1 MAKFSSDNYGIIGAG
16 TFGSAVAR
24 KLAENGRS
32 VIVID
37 RHEEKLKDLSGVVDS
52 VYQLSNL
59 NRESLEEAGIGNC
72 GTVVI
77 AIGEN
82 LQASIL
88 ATLECIEIGVPHV
101 ISKAG
106 SEEHGKILKKL
117 GAQVVFP
124 EMEEGE
130 RLAYSLSSHAN
141 MDMLPLSEDFSI
153 ISLDLNPMF
162 TGKTLVELNWRRKYN
177 INVIALITDGKAHAS
192 IIPDAVIPRG
202 TRAVLAGSNQALERF
217 RNINAKRMD

>member
-16 TFGSAVAR
+16 IFGSAVAR

-37 RHEEKLKDLSGVVDS
+37 RHEEKLKELSGMVDA
-52 VYQLSNL
+52 VYQINSLT
-59 NRESLEEAGIGNC
+59 RESLEEAGIANC
-72 GTVVI
+72 GTVVVG
-77 AIGEN
+77 IGEN

-88 ATLECIEIGVPHV
+88 ATMECIDLGVPRV

-106 SEEHGKILKKL
+106 SEEHGKILRKL

-141 MDMLPLSEDFSI
+141 MDMLPLSDDFSI

-162 TGKTLVELNWRRKYN
+162 TGKTLIELDWRRKYN
-177 INVIALITDGKAHAS
+177 INVIALIMDGKAHAS
-192 IIPDAVIPRG
+192 ISPDVVIPRG
-202 TRAVLAGSNQALERF
+202 SRAVIAGSNQSLERF
-217 RNINAKRMD
+217 RNINARHMD

>member
-1 MAKFSSDNYGIIGAG
+1 MAKNNFDNYGVIGAG
-16 TFGSAVAR
+16 TFGIAVAC
-24 KLAENGRS
+24 KLAENGKS

-37 RHEEKLKDLSGVVDS
+37 RSEEKLKALSGIVDS
-52 VYQLSNL
+52 VYQVNTL

-88 ATLECIEIGVPHV
+88 ATLECIELGVPNV

-106 SEEHGKILKKL
+106 SQEHGKILSKI
-117 GAQVVFP
+117 GARVVFP
-124 EMEEGE
+124 EMEGGE

-141 MDMLPLSEDFSI
+141 MEMLPLSEDFSI
-153 ISLDLNPMF
+153 ISLDLNPVF
-162 TGKTLVELNWRRKYN
+162 TGKTLVELDWRRRYD
-177 INVIALITDGKAHAS
+177 INVIALITDGKAHAA
-192 IIPDAVIPRG
+192 IRPDSVIPAG

-217 RNINAKRMD
+217 RKINAKRMD